1 MENKQFHLQMIQTII
16 SRMAG
21 NSFFIKG
28 WSVTLA
34 SAIFVLS
41 AAHANVNLVYI
52 AFFPVLAFWMLDGY
66 FLRQERLFRK
76 LYDVVRIRHEKDI
89 DFSMDT
95 KDLPNIASWK
105 RTCVSPTLRLFHGSI
120 VVLIL
125 VAVVIMYHKHI

>member
-52 AFFPVLAFWMLDGY
+52 AFFPVRVKPFAI
-66 FLRQERLFRK
+66 RLPSH
-76 LYDVVRIRHEKDI
+76 YPYGCG
-89 DFSMDT
+89 T
-95 KDLPNIASWK
+95 KMPWH
-105 RTCVSPTLRLFHGSI
+105 LRLPLLLSRP
-120 VVLIL
+120 LSAPRDL
-125 VAVVIMYHKHI
+125 LLLRL